1 MTSAAAPKPHWHA
14 VDFIKAIAILA
25 VVAAHSG
32 VARWGSAGRYDLDF
46 FLTRIWTPF
55 HVPAFLIVSGF
66 LYASV
71 VPIDGRTIGRRLN
84 RILVPYVIASV
95 TVFLTLGTAPSFLAA
110 LILLAAAS
118 ALSIYY
124 YVFLMVCLILL
135 LWPLSR
141 IPIWSIGVLLVLCFL
156 GELARLAWPATLA
169 SKSPTL
175 SMRNI
180 FDHFVL
186 GYFLVGWLVALSM
199 NPVRRI
205 VERHAK
211 ALTLAAF
218 VGLVFFGAVYA
229 DLLPGP
235 PQLARIGY
243 TISVVGAVALLTRT
257 RTSSRVILFLSESSL
272 AIYLF
277 HRIFQQLALPWLMPL
292 PDVFRLFG
300 QFAVG
305 LGGSILLVL
314 LVRRIAGPDRARR
327 LIGG

>member
-1 MTSAAAPKPHWHA
+1 MTSAAAPRPHWQA

-32 VARWGSAGRYDLDF
+32 MSRWGNEGVYDLDF
-46 FLTRIWTPF
+46 LLTQIWTPF

-71 VPIDGRTIGRRLN
+71 APIDGKTIGRRLK
-84 RILVPYVIASV
+84 RILIPYVIASV
-95 TVFLTLGTAPSFLAA
+95 TVFLTLGTASTFLVA
-110 LILLAAAS
+110 LILLATAS

-141 IPIWSIGVLLVLCFL
+141 IPTWAIGVLLVLCLL
-156 GELARLAWPATLA
+156 GEVARNTWPATLA

-186 GYFLVGWLVALSM
+186 GYFLVGWLVALSLTE
-199 NPVRRI
+199 VRRI
-205 VERHAK
+205 VERHSK

-218 VGLVFFGAVYA
+218 VGLIFFGAVYGH
-229 DLLPGP
+229 LLPGP
-235 PQLARIGY
+235 PKLARIGY
-243 TISVVGAVALLTRT
+243 TISVVGAVALLTRA
-257 RTSSRVILFLSESSL
+257 RTASRVILFLSESSL

-277 HRIFQQLALPWLMPL
+277 HRIFQQLTLPWLMPL
-292 PDVFRLFG
+292 PDIVRIGG

-305 LGGSILLVL
+305 LGGSILLVV

-327 LIGG
+327 LIGS

>member
-1 MTSAAAPKPHWHA
+1 
-14 VDFIKAIAILA
+14 
-25 VVAAHSG
+25 
-32 VARWGSAGRYDLDF
+32 
-46 FLTRIWTPF
+46 
-55 HVPAFLIVSGF
+55 
-66 LYASV
+66 
-71 VPIDGRTIGRRLN
+71 
-84 RILVPYVIASV
+84 
-95 TVFLTLGTAPSFLAA
+95 
-110 LILLAAAS
+110 
-118 ALSIYY
+118 
-124 YVFLMVCLILL
+124 
-135 LWPLSR
+135 
-141 IPIWSIGVLLVLCFL
+141 
-156 GELARLAWPATLA
+156 
-169 SKSPTL
+169 
-175 SMRNI
+175 
-180 FDHFVL
+180 
-186 GYFLVGWLVALSM
+186 M

>member
-1 MTSAAAPKPHWHA
+1 MTSAAAPRAHWHA

-32 VARWGSAGRYDLDF
+32 MSRWGNDGVYDLDF
-46 FLTRIWTPF
+46 VLTQSWTPF

-66 LYASV
+66 LYASRT
-71 VPIDGRTIGRRLN
+71 PIEGRTIGRRLN
-84 RILVPYVIASV
+84 RILIPYAVASV
-95 TVFLTLGTAPSFLAA
+95 TVFLTLGTASTFLVA
-110 LILLAAAS
+110 LILLATAS

-135 LWPLSR
+135 LWPISR
-141 IPIWSIGVLLVLCFL
+141 IPTWAIGVLLVLCLL
-156 GELARLAWPATLA
+156 GEIARNTWPATLA

-186 GYFLVGWLVALSM
+186 GYFLVGWMVALSLAQ
-199 NPVRRI
+199 VRRI
-205 VERHAK
+205 VERHGR
-211 ALTLAAF
+211 LLILAAV
-218 VGLVFFGAVYA
+218 VGLFFFGAIYGH
-229 DLLPGP
+229 LLPGP
-235 PQLARIGY
+235 PKLARIGY
-243 TISVVGAVALLTRT
+243 TISAVGAVALLTRT
-257 RTSSRVILFLSESSL
+257 HSASRLILFLSESSL

-277 HRIFQQLALPWLMPL
+277 HRIFQKLTLSWFMPL
-292 PDVFRLFG
+292 PDALRIGG

-314 LVRRIAGPDRARR
+314 LVRRMAGPDRARR